1 LVEYL
6 DYDSGRRSNGAANT
20 FNTNSDETAQRNS
33 HIKVLIPSRAQT
45 PSHRAGGICLIGV
58 DGDDGEWVRETEE
71 LSLHKR
77 VGGKDWAQMSCYG
90 GADNHESLTSDS
102 DGLCLVLIR
111 HLEQPPGVL
120 VSSLDW
126 ECRKRREQRKRAS
139 QVEVEV
145 ERSLLE
151 RYAVEMAMTMNKAT
165 SRN

>member
-1 LVEYL
+1 M
-6 DYDSGRRSNGAANT
+6 
-20 FNTNSDETAQRNS
+20 
-33 HIKVLIPSRAQT
+33 
-45 PSHRAGGICLIGV
+45 IGV

-77 VGGKDWAQMSCYG
+77 VGGKD
-90 GADNHESLTSDS
+90 SDS
-102 DGLCLVLIR
+102 DGLCLVLVR

-120 VSSLDW
+120 VTTLDW

-151 RYAVEMAMTMNKAT
+151 RYAI
-165 SRN
+165 